1 MKRIHLLL
9 IALAFFFLAPAL
21 PAQIPAGFT
30 KLANVSATTYTDATC
45 PDLTTCYYIVT
56 AVDSTGHESSGA
68 GCSATALCLGGNQ
81 AVAQMPS
88 SGTHTVA
95 LSWTAST
102 TTGVTYNVYSHV
114 GPFPAS
120 ALNATVN

>member
-1 MKRIHLLL
+1 MRKFLILALLL
-9 IALAFFFLAPAL
+9 FPFLAK
-21 PAQIPAGFT
+21 AQAIPVGFT

-56 AVDSTGHESSGA
+56 AVDSTGHESAGA
-68 GCSATALCLGGNQ
+68 ACNTTTLCLGGNQ

-102 TTGVTYNVYSHV
+102 TTGVTYNVYSHI

-120 ALNATVN
+120 NFSATVN